1 MVYQNYDST
10 GRDQEFRMGMWW
22 DPMEYYQQE
31 WVVNGSVWRLGIPC
45 GAKSIYEWEY
55 VILQTIASHEVSAFQ
70 TPIGFFPHHLLMY
83 YIDYQECKTIPWRI
97 MGSRSS
103 GKFDTLKP
111 TNKLRPKSDESYW
124 KSLGD
129 FSLSRSWCVSRRD
142 VSLSWNTHTWGL
154 RPMQDGRRLQNYICI
169 YTYII
174 WMCDPH
180 IYIHL
185 FIYIYI
191 LL

>member
-1 MVYQNYDST
+1 
-10 GRDQEFRMGMWW
+10 MGMWW

-70 TPIGFFPHHLLMY
+70 TPICFFPHHLLMY
-83 YIDYQECKTIPWRI
+83 YIDYQECKTILWRI

-111 TNKLRPKSDESYW
+111 TNKLRPKNDESYW

-142 VSLSWNTHTWGL
+142 VSLSWNTHMGPPTNARWTTFAKL
-154 RPMQDGRRLQNYICI
+154 YLY
-169 YTYII
+169 
-174 WMCDPH
+174 
-180 IYIHL
+180 
-185 FIYIYI
+185 IYIYI
-191 LL
+191 YYMNVWPTYIHTSLYIHIYILL